1 MTKALALYSV
11 RGLLLFCDTSV
22 LGVSTKNALVVGN
35 GSYIMWPSVA
45 LTLGYDIPF
54 CLSIF
59 SQAFGLVYC
68 KNIVNICL

>member
-1 MTKALALYSV
+1 MTKALALHSV
-11 RGLLLFCDTSV
+11 RGLLLLCDTSV
-22 LGVSTKNALVVGN
+22 LGGVSTMNALVMGN

-54 CLSIF
+54 CLSIL

-68 KNIVNICL
+68 